1 MNMDIIF
8 RILIF
13 VVLVLLLT
21 ISVFYRKRAREEGDV
36 IERREEGI
44 GVMIIRLF
52 IGLSFLAV
60 LLLNIFYP
68 RLLFWEKFSLPI
80 YFRYIGTAIAIGCVP
95 LFWWIF
101 KNIGKNV
108 SETVLTKEDHELV
121 TSGPYRWV
129 RHPLYSTALLMLFSI
144 SITFGDWILL
154 IGSLVGLIA
163 FRLLVIPAEEKQLL
177 DAFGEKY
184 ECYQA
189 RTGALFPWI
198 RN

>member
-1 MNMDIIF
+1 MDIIL
-8 RILIF
+8 RIIIF
-13 VVLVLLLT
+13 VVLILMFT
-21 ISVFYRKRAREEGDV
+21 ISALYRKRAREEGDV

-44 GVMIIRLF
+44 AVMIIRLF
-52 IGLSFLAV
+52 FGLSFLVV

-68 RLLFWEKFSLPI
+68 SILSWDKFTLPI
-80 YFRYIGTAIAIGCVP
+80 YVQYFGTAIAIGCVP
-95 LFWWIF
+95 LTWWVF

-129 RHPLYSTALLMLFSI
+129 RHPLYGTALLFLFSI

-154 IGSLVGLIA
+154 IGSLFGLIA

-177 DAFGEKY
+177 DAFGEEY